1 MKPTNDTWVKIGKM
15 VRRAMETRRDRPKL
29 AVAEFIEKKLDEC
42 EALNIEPKWKEIIEE
57 SRKIWEANK

>member
-1 MKPTNDTWVKIGKM
+1 
-15 VRRAMETRRDRPKL
+15 METRRDRPKL